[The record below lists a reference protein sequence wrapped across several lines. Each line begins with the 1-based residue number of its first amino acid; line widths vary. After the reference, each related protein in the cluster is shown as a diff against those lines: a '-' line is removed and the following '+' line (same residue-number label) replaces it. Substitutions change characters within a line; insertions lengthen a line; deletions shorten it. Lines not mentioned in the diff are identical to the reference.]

1 VKNISALRQSATT
14 IALIL
19 TMAISPIAYSKSDN
33 KQDSRKVSKQNRQ
46 QDSRKDNKQDRK
58 QDRRQ
63 DSRQDSRHHRGQNG
77 RHEIRNGRKLI
88 VVAPR
93 HRNFRNVIVVRPHG
107 HVYWGYG
114 HHHSDT
120 DALKWLAF
128 TAITLKLLDNVN
140 EQAQR
145 EHEAAQIQA
154 TSAVVGEKI
163 TWATNEAN
171 GYVVTT
177 KQGTN
182 SNGLTC
188 REFQQNITVAGN
200 TEEAYGTA
208 CLQADGA
215 WSIVAG

>member
-1 VKNISALRQSATT
+1 MKNISALRQSATT

-19 TMAISPIAYSKSDN
+19 IMAISPIAYSKSDN
-33 KQDSRKVSKQNRQ
+33 KQDRQ
-46 QDSRKDNKQDRK
+46 QERRQDSRKDNKQDWK

-63 DSRQDSRHHRGQNG
+63 DKRQNSRHVVK
-77 RHEIRNGRKLI
+77 NGRKLV

-93 HRNFRNVIVVRPHG
+93 HRNFRNVIIVRPYG

-114 HHHSDT
+114 HHHSDA
-120 DALKWLAF
+120 DAFKWLAF
-128 TAITLKLLDNVN
+128 TAITLQLLDNVN

-145 EHEAAQIQA
+145 EHEAAQVQA
-154 TSAVVGEKI
+154 TSAAVGEKI
-163 TWATNEAN
+163 TWTTNEAN

-182 SNGLTC
+182 NNGQTC
-188 REFQQNITVAGN
+188 REFQQSITVGGN

-215 WSIVAG
+215 WNIVNN

>member
-1 VKNISALRQSATT
+1 
-14 IALIL
+14 
-19 TMAISPIAYSKSDN
+19 MAVSPIAYSKSDN
-33 KQDSRKVSKQNRQ
+33 QQSRQ
-46 QDSRKDNKQDRK
+46 QDSRKDNRQDNKQDRVKDNRQDNRMDNKQDRK
-58 QDRRQ
+58 QERRQ
-63 DSRQDSRHHRGQNG
+63 DSRQDSRY
-77 RHEIRNGRKLI
+77 EVRNGRKMI

-93 HRNFRNVIVVRPHG
+93 HRNFRNVIVIRPHG

-114 HHHSDT
+114 HHHSDS
-120 DALKWLAF
+120 DAFKWLAF

-154 TSAVVGEKI
+154 TSAGVGEKI
-163 TWATNEAN
+163 TWATNDAN

-177 KQGTN
+177 KQGMN
-182 SNGLTC
+182 GNGLNC
-188 REFQQNITVAGN
+188 REFQQNITVGGN

-215 WSIVAG
+215 WSIVGG

>member
-1 VKNISALRQSATT
+1 MKNISALRQSATT

-19 TMAISPIAYSKSDN
+19 IMAISPMAYSKNDR
-33 KQDSRKVSKQNRQ
+33 QQERQ
-46 QDSRKDNKQDRK
+46 QDSRKDRK
-58 QDRRQ
+58 QEKRQ
-63 DSRQDSRHHRGQNG
+63 DNRKVSGVNKRNHRNINSRH
-77 RHEIRNGRKLI
+77 EVRNGRKLI

-93 HRNFRNVIVVRPHG
+93 HRNFRNVIIVRPHG

-114 HHHSDT
+114 YHHSDA
-120 DALKWLAF
+120 DALRWLAF

-145 EHEAAQIQA
+145 DHEAAQIQA
-154 TSAVVGEKI
+154 TSAAVGEKI
-163 TWATNEAN
+163 TWTTNEAN

-182 SNGLTC
+182 SSGLTC
-188 REFQQNITVAGN
+188 REFQQNITVAGK

-215 WSIVAG
+215 WSIAEG

>member
-1 VKNISALRQSATT
+1 MKNISALRQSATT
-14 IALIL
+14 MALIL
-19 TMAISPIAYSKSDN
+19 IMAISPIAYSKSDN
-33 KQDSRKVSKQNRQ
+33 KQDRQ
-46 QDSRKDNKQDRK
+46 QE
-58 QDRRQ
+58 RRQ
-63 DSRQDSRHHRGQNG
+63 DSRKHNKQDWKQDKRQDKRQNSRHVVK
-77 RHEIRNGRKLI
+77 NGRKLV

-114 HHHSDT
+114 HHHSDA
-120 DALKWLAF
+120 DAFKWLAF

-145 EHEAAQIQA
+145 EHEAAQVQA
-154 TSAVVGEKI
+154 TSAAVGEKI
-163 TWATNEAN
+163 TWTTNEAN

-182 SNGLTC
+182 SSGLTC
-188 REFQQNITVAGN
+188 REFQQNITVAGK

-215 WSIVAG
+215 WSISEG

>member
-1 VKNISALRQSATT
+1 
-14 IALIL
+14 
-19 TMAISPIAYSKSDN
+19 MAISPAAIGSVASKNGNTLVNYSKSDN
-33 KQDSRKVSKQNRQ
+33 
-46 QDSRKDNKQDRK
+46 K

-63 DSRQDSRHHRGQNG
+63 DSRQGSAINKRNHRNNNSRH
-77 RHEIRNGRKLI
+77 EVRNGHKLI

-93 HRNFRNVIVVRPHG
+93 QRNFRNVIVVRPHG

-114 HHHSDT
+114 HHHSDA

-128 TAITLKLLDNVN
+128 TAITLKLLNNVN

-215 WSIVAG
+215 WKIV

>member
-1 VKNISALRQSATT
+1 VKNISILRQSAT
-14 IALIL
+14 ILALVYI
-19 TMAISPIAYSKSDN
+19 MAISPVAHSKSDIKQDRQQERRQDSRNN
-33 KQDSRKVSKQNRQ
+33 KQDW
-46 QDSRKDNKQDRK
+46 K

-63 DSRQDSRHHRGQNG
+63 DKRQNSRHVLQ
-77 RHEIRNGRKLI
+77 NGRKLV

-114 HHHSDT
+114 HHHSDA
-120 DALKWLAF
+120 DAFRWLAF
-128 TAITLKLLDNVN
+128 TAITLKLLDNVD

-145 EHEAAQIQA
+145 EHEAAQVQA
-154 TSAVVGEKI
+154 TSAAVGEKV
-163 TWATNEAN
+163 TWTTNEAN

-182 SNGLTC
+182 SGGLTC
-188 REFQQNITVAGN
+188 REFQQNITVAGK

-215 WSIVAG
+215 WNIIQG

>member
-1 VKNISALRQSATT
+1 MINISALRQSATT
-14 IALIL
+14 MALIL
-19 TMAISPIAYSKSDN
+19 IMAISPIAYSKSDN
-33 KQDSRKVSKQNRQ
+33 KQERQ
-46 QDSRKDNKQDRK
+46 QDSRKHNKQDWK

-63 DSRQDSRHHRGQNG
+63 DKRQNSRHVVK
-77 RHEIRNGRKLI
+77 NGRKLV

-93 HRNFRNVIVVRPHG
+93 HRSFRNVIVVRPHG

-114 HHHSDT
+114 RHHSDA
-120 DALKWLAF
+120 DAFKWLAF

-140 EQAQR
+140 EQAPR
-145 EHEAAQIQA
+145 EHEAAQVQA
-154 TSAVVGEKI
+154 TSAAVGEKI
-163 TWATNEAN
+163 TWTTNEAN

-182 SNGLTC
+182 SSGLTC
-188 REFQQNITVAGN
+188 REFQQNITVAGK

-215 WSIVAG
+215 WSIAEG

>member
-1 VKNISALRQSATT
+1 MKSISALRQSATT

-19 TMAISPIAYSKSDN
+19 IMAISPIAYSKSDN
-33 KQDSRKVSKQNRQ
+33 KQDRQ
-46 QDSRKDNKQDRK
+46 QERRQDSRKDNKQDWK

-63 DSRQDSRHHRGQNG
+63 DKRQNSRHVVK
-77 RHEIRNGRKLI
+77 NGRKLV

-107 HVYWGYG
+107 NVYWGYG

-120 DALKWLAF
+120 DAFKWLAF
-128 TAITLKLLDNVN
+128 TAITLQLLDNVN

-145 EHEAAQIQA
+145 EHEAAQVQA
-154 TSAVVGEKI
+154 TSAAVGEKI
-163 TWATNEAN
+163 TWTTNEAK

-182 SNGLTC
+182 NNGQTC
-188 REFQQNITVAGN
+188 REFQQNITVGGN
-200 TEEAYGTA
+200 TEEAFGTA

-215 WSIVAG
+215 WSIVNG